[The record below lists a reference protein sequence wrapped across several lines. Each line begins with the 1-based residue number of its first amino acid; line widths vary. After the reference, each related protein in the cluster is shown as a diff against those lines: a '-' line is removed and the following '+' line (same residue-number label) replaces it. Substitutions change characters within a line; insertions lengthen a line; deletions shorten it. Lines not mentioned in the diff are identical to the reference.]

1 VGFKITHLTP
11 LMTVGAEI
19 ASALNVHIYTLMG
32 IPVST
37 SHSIIGAIWGVGI
50 LHGIRTLNM
59 KLVLDIILTWLLTPV
74 ISGSISFIIVKLI
87 KFFI

>member
-1 VGFKITHLTP
+1 
-11 LMTVGAEI
+11 MTVGAEI